1 MNLDFYDYFYPAFFG
16 DNKYSVITSRR
27 REGKTYHAVIW
38 LGIQALQNANSK
50 SLWVDTNQGN
60 LDKYY
65 DRYWYPIF
73 HEIFK
78 RELASYSRQSKIL
91 KFKNGSVIDFSSAE
105 RPENM
110 EGFGYDFIV
119 CNEAGI
125 IFKKAAL
132 WDNSLSPMAKNA
144 KKVILIGCV
153 VGETKILTQNGVEKI
168 AESCSNSSP
177 QQLVDINKVVYGID
191 GKWVTAD
198 GFWNNGVVPT
208 KIITTSKGFQI
219 ECSHNHPLLSV
230 EKKWKKCGELNL
242 GDKLAID
249 RGMEV
254 WGSYDPLHGY
264 NSIPQIRGRAVRT
277 HSFFVPKLMDCDF
290 AYLLGLWLAEGSYG
304 KKASR
309 LTLTCGDDV
318 TKNVVRYGFH
328 RCRKDQWRMN
338 SKEMCMLFEHIGM
351 PLTIARN
358 KSLPEFIWR
367 SPRDIVSDFLSG
379 YFDGDGHTR
388 GDRKTLGFTTSSL
401 KLIKELQILCT
412 NFGAIGKIY
421 EKFTP
426 PTIKVKKWCT
436 GYQLIFEG
444 SDYDRIVDFIKP
456 RIPRKKQKI
465 EDLKTK
471 LKRYSSYYKEADG
484 YFYDSI
490 IKIEDS
496 EAQTY
501 DFTIPETHSFW
512 SNGFISHNTP
522 KGKNKF
528 FDLAQ
533 NELANKDWKT
543 FRVIPEVSKQ
553 WTKEELEI
561 EKLTKSD
568 AVYRQ
573 EICGEFI
580 TEGADVFRIET
591 STPELSL
598 QSTHVLGI
606 DLGEYDDETVVIG
619 RDSMFRTTHIEA
631 WADTSFE
638 IQKPRILALWAKMG
652 YPKVNLD
659 ATGMGISVFDSLRV
673 EMGTALEGIS
683 FTNKIKND
691 LVENARVLIETKK
704 HVLFNNPHL
713 ISQMTAYEH
722 STTKLGGSTYNAP
735 DGMHDDYVISLL
747 LALWEFRSN
756 KVSVSN
762 FFVG

>member
-78 RELASYSRQSKIL
+78 RELATYSRQSKIL
-91 KFKNGSVIDFSSAE
+91 KFKNGSIIDFSSAE

-110 EGFGYDFIV
+110 EGFAYDFIV

-144 KKVILIGCV
+144 KKVIL
-153 VGETKILTQNGVEKI
+153 VG
-168 AESCSNSSP
+168 
-177 QQLVDINKVVYGID
+177 
-191 GKWVTAD
+191 
-198 GFWNNGVVPT
+198 
-208 KIITTSKGFQI
+208 
-219 ECSHNHPLLSV
+219 
-230 EKKWKKCGELNL
+230 
-242 GDKLAID
+242 
-249 RGMEV
+249 
-254 WGSYDPLHGY
+254 
-264 NSIPQIRGRAVRT
+264 
-277 HSFFVPKLMDCDF
+277 
-290 AYLLGLWLAEGSYG
+290 
-304 KKASR
+304 
-309 LTLTCGDDV
+309 
-318 TKNVVRYGFH
+318 
-328 RCRKDQWRMN
+328 
-338 SKEMCMLFEHIGM
+338 
-351 PLTIARN
+351 
-358 KSLPEFIWR
+358 
-367 SPRDIVSDFLSG
+367 
-379 YFDGDGHTR
+379 
-388 GDRKTLGFTTSSL
+388 
-401 KLIKELQILCT
+401 
-412 NFGAIGKIY
+412 
-421 EKFTP
+421 
-426 PTIKVKKWCT
+426 
-436 GYQLIFEG
+436 
-444 SDYDRIVDFIKP
+444 
-456 RIPRKKQKI
+456 
-465 EDLKTK
+465 
-471 LKRYSSYYKEADG
+471 
-484 YFYDSI
+484 
-490 IKIEDS
+490 
-496 EAQTY
+496 
-501 DFTIPETHSFW
+501 
-512 SNGFISHNTP
+512 TP
-522 KGKNKF
+522 KGRNKF

-533 NELANKDWKT
+533 NELTNKDWKT

-598 QSTHVLGI
+598 QNTHVLGI
-606 DLGEYDDETVVIG
+606 DLGRYNDETVVIG
-619 RDSMFRTTHIEA
+619 LDSMCRTTHIEA

-704 HVLFNNPHL
+704 HILFNNPHL